1 MNKGKVLAIDYG
13 TRRVGIATGDLEL
26 KMAFP
31 RTIIE
36 NKGNLLDDILGFV
49 NELDVKLIVIGL
61 PLNMEEGHKENPIMK
76 DVVKLVEELEKEGLQ
91 VETVDERLSSF
102 EAEGLTKPPKKGYNR
117 RLDAHAA
124 QIILQRYFDNLS

>member
-1 MNKGKVLAIDYG
+1 MKKGKVLAIDYG
-13 TRRVGIATGDLEL
+13 TKRVGIATGDLEL

-36 NKGNLLDDILGFV
+36 NKGDLFHDILNFV

-76 DVVKLVEELEKEGLQ
+76 EVVSLVEKLEKEGLQ
-91 VETVDERLSSF
+91 VETIDERLSSF
-102 EAEGLTKPPKKGYNR
+102 EAKDLTKDLKKGYSQ

>member
-36 NKGNLLDDILGFV
+36 NKGDLFHDILDFV

-76 DVVKLVEELEKEGLQ
+76 DVVKLVEKLGKEGLQ

-102 EAEGLTKPPKKGYNR
+102 EAEGLTKSPKKGYNR

>member
-1 MNKGKVLAIDYG
+1 MKKGKVLAIDYG
-13 TRRVGIATGDLEL
+13 TKRVGIATGDLEL

-31 RTIIE
+31 RTIIK
-36 NKGNLLDDILGFV
+36 NKGDLFHDILDFV

-76 DVVKLVEELEKEGLQ
+76 DVVKLVEKLEKEGLQ